1 MIKVEQRKDQND
13 ITYLSPQEVRET
25 SQFRRI
31 KTHVPRL
38 IDNIDKKN
46 ALTPALRELVEA
58 SFTLQTISTKVLA
71 AHLHRSP
78 ATIRAEF
85 LRILSILG
93 DHDGSSALGTN
104 RDTSLIFS
112 QVSDK

>member
-1 MIKVEQRKDQND
+1 MMIKVEQLEGQND

-25 SQFRRI
+25 SQLRRI
-31 KTHVPRL
+31 KIHIPR

-93 DHDGSSALGTN
+93 DHDGSPALSTN

-112 QVSDK
+112 PVSDK